1 MEGGYTDEAAE
12 FNSEEVEQF
21 IRKAIHV
28 ALGGD
33 AQYNPKKVNEWTNGI
48 VTNVLKDLQALNR
61 PFKYVITC
69 IITQKIGAGLMSTA
83 SMFWDSSKDGY
94 CKVPWQNNTMHCLVT
109 VYGVSVNIDDPQDAD
124 M

>member
-1 MEGGYTDEAAE
+1 MQEGYTDEAAE

-28 ALGGD
+28 ALGND

-69 IITQKIGAGLMSTA
+69 IITKMIGAGFVSTT
-83 SMFWDSSKDGY
+83 SQFWDASKDGF
-94 CKVPWQNNTMHCLVT
+94 
-109 VYGVSVNIDDPQDAD
+109 
-124 M
+124 